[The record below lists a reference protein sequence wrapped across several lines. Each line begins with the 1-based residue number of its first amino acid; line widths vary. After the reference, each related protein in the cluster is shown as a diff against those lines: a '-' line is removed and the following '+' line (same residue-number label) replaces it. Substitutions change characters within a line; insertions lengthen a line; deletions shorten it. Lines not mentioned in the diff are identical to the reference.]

1 MPVFQT
7 RKLRN
12 LAAGLTLLSGTTHVA
27 QLWFVELDGPT
38 LFAALFGIFYFLLG
52 LGLAGQSR
60 FSLLLGLVV
69 PAVGSAAAGMRLSL
83 GLGSGLAYF
92 HIFADL
98 LIIGLCAYIL
108 VKTRHAEM
116 D

>member
-1 MPVFQT
+1 MPVYKT

-12 LAAGLTLLSGTTHVA
+12 LAAGITLLSAVTHVA
-27 QLWFVELDGPT
+27 QLWFVELDAPT
-38 LFAALFGIFYFLLG
+38 MFAALFGIFYFLLG

-60 FSLLLGLVV
+60 FSLWLGLAV
-69 PAVGSAAAGMRLSL
+69 PAIGSAAAWVRLSM

-98 LIIGLCAYIL
+98 LIMALCLYI
-108 VKTRHAEM
+108 VIRTRHANM

>member
-1 MPVFQT
+1 VPVYQT

-12 LAAGLTLLSGTTHVA
+12 MAAGITLLSGVTHVA

-60 FSLLLGLVV
+60 LSLLLGLIV
-69 PAVGSAAAGMRLSL
+69 PAVGSTAAWMRLSL

-92 HIFADL
+92 HIFADIL
-98 LIIGLCAYIL
+98 VFSLCTYIL
-108 VKTRHAEM
+108 IKTRHAQM